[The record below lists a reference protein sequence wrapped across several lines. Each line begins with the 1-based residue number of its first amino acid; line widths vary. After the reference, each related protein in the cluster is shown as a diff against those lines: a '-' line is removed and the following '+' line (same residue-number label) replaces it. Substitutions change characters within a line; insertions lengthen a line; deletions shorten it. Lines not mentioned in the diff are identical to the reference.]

1 MPTQPRPNVLSW
13 ASIVD
18 DHTLDQ
24 AALSAQLPFV
34 RGPVVLMPDA
44 HFGLG
49 ATIGSVIATEGAVI
63 PAAVGVDIG
72 CGMAALPVPLDATRL
87 NDVNLKVVVEQWVRR
102 IPAGVGKGHAMKL
115 GDPGEK
121 WMFQRREVADQLEL
135 GPKLYDTAASQFGTL
150 GSGNHFIE
158 LCLDESDDVWIILHS
173 GSRGVGNKLAQRY
186 IAAAEGEVKRWH
198 ISLPNKD
205 LAYLP
210 AGTDLYD
217 EYMTALNF
225 GQEYAMANRQQMLFY
240 AYDQL
245 DRLFDIGVPFDT
257 LTQINCHHNY
267 ATMENHHGKNVLVT
281 RKGAIR
287 AREGDLGLIP
297 GSMGARSYIVRGLG
311 NPSALHSSPHGAGRA
326 MSRKKARERFTEDDI
341 RLAMEGK
348 AWRDDVAQSLIDEIP
363 GAYKDIDQVMA
374 DSAELV
380 EIVHTLRQVANYKG
394 L

>member
-13 ASIVD
+13 ASIID

-24 AALSAQLPFV
+24 AALSATLPFL

-49 ATIGSVIATEGAVI
+49 ATVGSVIATEGAVI

-72 CGMAALPVPLDATRL
+72 CGMAALPVPLVASRL
-87 NDVNLKVVVEQWVRR
+87 DSVSLKEVVAQWVRR
-102 IPAGVGKGHAMKL
+102 IPAGVGQGHLKGN
-115 GDPGEK
+115 DPGEAWLTANPFELEDK
-121 WMFQRREVADQLEL
+121 QRATTL
-135 GPKLYDTAASQFGTL
+135 AQFGTL

-158 LCLDESDDVWIILHS
+158 LCLDETDAVWVLLHS
-173 GSRGVGNKLAQRY
+173 GSRGIGNQLAQRY
-186 IAAAEGEVKRWH
+186 IKAAQGEMKRWH
-198 ISLPNKD
+198 ITLPDKD

-210 AGTDLYD
+210 QGTELYD
-217 EYMTALNF
+217 EYMAALNWS
-225 GQEYAMANRQQMLFY
+225 QTYAAANRQQMLWY

-245 DRLFDIGVPFDT
+245 VRLFDLTVPFED
-257 LTQINCHHNY
+257 LEQINCHHNY
-267 ATMENHHGKNVLVT
+267 ATMESHGGKNVLLT

-297 GSMGARSYIVRGLG
+297 GSMGAASYIVRGLG
-311 NPSALHSSPHGAGRA
+311 NPSAYHSSPHGAGRA
-326 MSRKKARERFTEDDI
+326 MSRTAARKRFTVEDI
-341 RLAMEGK
+341 NAAMEGK
-348 AWRDDVAQSLIDEIP
+348 AWRDDVADKLIDEIP

-374 DSAELV
+374 DSKDLV

>member
-1 MPTQPRPNVLSW
+1 MPTMPRPNVLSW

-24 AALSAQLPFV
+24 AEMSATLPFV
-34 RGPVVLMPDA
+34 RGPLVLMPDA
-44 HFGLG
+44 HFGMG

-72 CGMAALPVPLDATRL
+72 CGMAALPVPVDKALLTDSA
-87 NDVNLKVVVEQWVRR
+87 LKEVVAQWVRR
-102 IPAGVGKGHAMKL
+102 IPAGVGQGHLKQN
-115 GDPGEK
+115 DPGDK
-121 WMFQRREVADQLEL
+121 WLADNPFELTDKQRVTTLA
-135 GPKLYDTAASQFGTL
+135 QFGTL

-158 LCLDESDDVWIILHS
+158 LCIDEAEGVWVLLHS
-173 GSRGVGNKLAQRY
+173 GSRGIGNQLAQGY
-186 IAAAEGEVKRWH
+186 IKAAQGEMKKWH
-198 ISLPNKD
+198 ISLPDKD

-210 AGTDLYD
+210 QGTDLYG
-217 EYMTALNF
+217 EYMAALDWS
-225 GQEYAMANRQQMLFY
+225 QRYAAANRQQMLWY

-245 DRLFDIGVPFDT
+245 VRLFNVETPFEE

-267 ATMENHHGKNVLVT
+267 ATMENHNGKNVLLT

-297 GSMGARSYIVRGLG
+297 GSMGAASYIVRGLG
-311 NPSALHSSPHGAGRA
+311 NKSAYDSSPHGAGRA
-326 MSRKKARERFTEDDI
+326 MSRTQARKQFTTADLVE
-341 RLAMEGK
+341 AMGTR
-348 AWRDDVAQSLIDEIP
+348 AWRDDVAEKLIDEIP
-363 GAYKDIDQVMA
+363 GAYKNIDQVMA
-374 DSAELV
+374 DSADLV

>member
-1 MPTQPRPNVLSW
+1 MPTQPRPNVLSY

-24 AALSAQLPFV
+24 AAMSATLPFL

-72 CGMAALPVPLDATRL
+72 CGMAALPIPVDHDLLTDPA
-87 NDVNLKVVVEQWVRR
+87 LKEVVAQWVRR
-102 IPAGVGKGHAMKL
+102 IPAGVGQGHEKNTE
-115 GDPGEK
+115 PGETWWAK
-121 WMFQRREVADQLEL
+121 NPFDPTLET
-135 GPKLYDTAASQFGTL
+135 KAVRQFGTL

-158 LCLDESDDVWIILHS
+158 LAVDETDGVWVLLHS
-173 GSRGVGNKLAQRY
+173 GSRGPGNQLAQRY
-186 IAAAEGEVKRWH
+186 IKLAQGEMTRWK
-198 ISLPNKD
+198 ITLPDKD

-210 AGTDLYD
+210 QGTDLYD
-217 EYMTALNF
+217 DYMKALNWS
-225 GQEYAMANRQQMLFY
+225 QSYAAANRQQMLWY

-245 DRLFDIGVPFDT
+245 VRLFDLTVPFED
-257 LTQINCHHNY
+257 LEQINCHHNY
-267 ATMENHHGKNVLVT
+267 ATMENHNNRNVLLT

-297 GSMGARSYIVRGLG
+297 GSMGTGSYIVRGLG
-311 NPSALHSSPHGAGRA
+311 NATAYHSAPHGAGRA
-326 MSRKKARERFTEDDI
+326 MSRTQAKKQFTTAD
-341 RLAMEGK
+341 LKAAMEGK
-348 AWRDDVAQSLIDEIP
+348 AWRDDVADKLVDEIP
-363 GAYKDIDQVMA
+363 GAYKDIDTVMA
-374 DSAELV
+374 DSKELV

>member
-1 MPTQPRPNVLSW
+1 MPSMPRPNVLSW
-13 ASIVD
+13 ATIVD

-24 AALSAQLPFV
+24 AEMSATLPFL

-72 CGMAALPVPLDATRL
+72 CGMAALPVPVDKALLTDSA
-87 NDVNLKVVVEQWVRR
+87 LKEVVAQWVRR
-102 IPAGVGKGHAMKL
+102 IPAGVGQGHLKQN
-115 GDPGEK
+115 DPGDK
-121 WMFQRREVADQLEL
+121 WLADNPFELTDKQRATTL
-135 GPKLYDTAASQFGTL
+135 AQFGTL

-158 LCLDESDDVWIILHS
+158 LCTDEAEGVWVLLHS
-173 GSRGVGNKLAQRY
+173 GSRGIGNQLAQGY
-186 IAAAEGEVKRWH
+186 IKAAQGEMKKWH
-198 ISLPNKD
+198 ITLPDKD

-210 AGTDLYD
+210 QGTDLYG
-217 EYMTALNF
+217 EYMAALDWS
-225 GQEYAMANRQQMLFY
+225 QRYAAANRQQMLWY

-245 DRLFDIGVPFDT
+245 VRLFNIETPFEE
-257 LTQINCHHNY
+257 LAQINCHHNY
-267 ATMENHHGKNVLVT
+267 ATMENHNGKNVLLT

-297 GSMGARSYIVRGLG
+297 GSMGAASYIVRGLG
-311 NPSALHSSPHGAGRA
+311 NKSAYDSSPHGAGRA
-326 MSRKKARERFTEDDI
+326 MSRTKARQKFTTED
-341 RLAMEGK
+341 LHEAMIGK
-348 AWRDDVAQSLIDEIP
+348 AWRSDVADKLVDEIP
-363 GAYKDIDQVMA
+363 GAYKDIDQVME
-374 DSAELV
+374 DSKDLV

>member
-1 MPTQPRPNVLSW
+1 MPTQPRPNVLSY

-24 AALSAQLPFV
+24 AAMSATLPFL

-72 CGMAALPVPLDATRL
+72 CGMAALPVPVDCDLLTDTA
-87 NDVNLKVVVEQWVRR
+87 LKEVVAQWVRR
-102 IPAGVGKGHAMKL
+102 IPAGVGQGHDKNTE
-115 GDPGEK
+115 PGEAWWTK
-121 WMFQRREVADQLEL
+121 NPFDSTLET
-135 GPKLYDTAASQFGTL
+135 KAIRQFGTL

-158 LCLDESDDVWIILHS
+158 LAVDETDGVWVLLHS
-173 GSRGVGNKLAQRY
+173 GSRGPGNQLAQRY
-186 IAAAEGEVKRWH
+186 IKLAQGEMTRWK
-198 ISLPNKD
+198 ITLPDKD

-210 AGTDLYD
+210 QGTDLYD
-217 EYMTALNF
+217 DYMKALNWS
-225 GQEYAMANRQQMLFY
+225 QSYAAANRQQMLWY

-245 DRLFDIGVPFDT
+245 VRLFDLTVPFED
-257 LTQINCHHNY
+257 LEQINCHHNY
-267 ATMENHHGKNVLVT
+267 ATMENHNNRNVLLT

-297 GSMGARSYIVRGLG
+297 GSMGTGSYIVRGLG
-311 NPSALHSSPHGAGRA
+311 NATAYHSAPHGAGRA
-326 MSRKKARERFTEDDI
+326 MSRTQAKKQFTTAD
-341 RLAMEGK
+341 LKAAMEGK
-348 AWRDDVAQSLIDEIP
+348 AWRDDVADKLVDEIP
-363 GAYKDIDQVMA
+363 GAYKDIDTVMA
-374 DSAELV
+374 DSKELV